1 MVEALKWFIN
11 IVNKIHHWIL
21 SLNDNYSWA
30 LSDKDLHFIIFG
42 LLSLAFFIGI
52 NFMFKRL
59 AKISLNLVSFIYT
72 FTVMFALALAIEF
85 GQRYTN
91 QGIMDFDDVLYGIY
105 GFIAFF
111 LVYQVGLKIIK
122 AIKPSNNKKG
132 DKK

>member
-21 SLNDNYSWA
+21 SLNDNYTWA

>member
-11 IVNKIHHWIL
+11 IVNSIHHWIL

-42 LLSLAFFIGI
+42 LLSLAFFIGT

-111 LVYQVGLKIIK
+111 IIYQVGLKIVQLIR
-122 AIKPSNNKKG
+122 PSNKKG
-132 DKK
+132 GKK

>member
-1 MVEALKWFIN
+1 MIEALKWFIDF
-11 IVNKIHHWIL
+11 VNKIHHWIL
-21 SLNDNYSWA
+21 SLNDNYAWA

-52 NFMFKRL
+52 NFAFKRL

-85 GQRYTN
+85 GQRYTK

-111 LVYQVGLKIIK
+111 IIYQIILMILSF
-122 AIKPSNNKKG
+122 IKSFYTKKG

>member
-11 IVNKIHHWIL
+11 IVNSIHHWIL

-42 LLSLAFFIGI
+42 LLSLAFFIGT

-111 LVYQVGLKIIK
+111 IIYQVGLKIVELIR
-122 AIKPSNNKKG
+122 PSNKKG

>member
-11 IVNKIHHWIL
+11 IVNSIHHWIL

-42 LLSLAFFIGI
+42 LLSLAFFIGT

-91 QGIMDFDDVLYGIY
+91 QGVMDFDDVLYGIY

-111 LVYQVGLKIIK
+111 VIYQVGMKIVQLIRP
-122 AIKPSNNKKG
+122 ANKKG

>member
-11 IVNKIHHWIL
+11 IVNSIHHWIL

-42 LLSLAFFIGI
+42 LISLAFFIGT

-111 LVYQVGLKIIK
+111 IIYQVGLKIVQLIR
-122 AIKPSNNKKG
+122 PSNKKG

>member
-59 AKISLNLVSFIYT
+59 AKLSLNLVSFIYT

>member
-1 MVEALKWFIN
+1 
-11 IVNKIHHWIL
+11 
-21 SLNDNYSWA
+21 LNDNYAWA

-52 NFMFKRL
+52 NFAFKRL

-85 GQRYTN
+85 GQRYTK

-111 LVYQVGLKIIK
+111 IIYQIILKILSFIK
-122 AIKPSNNKKG
+122 SFYTKKG

>member
-11 IVNKIHHWIL
+11 IVNSIHHWIL

-42 LLSLAFFIGI
+42 LISLAFFIGT

-111 LVYQVGLKIIK
+111 LIYQVGLKIVNTIR
-122 AIKPSNNKKG
+122 PSNKKG

>member
-11 IVNKIHHWIL
+11 IVNSMHRWIL
-21 SLNDNYSWA
+21 SLNDNYAWA

-42 LLSLAFFIGI
+42 LLSLAFFIGT

-111 LVYQVGLKIIK
+111 IIYQVGLKIVELIR
-122 AIKPSNNKKG
+122 PSNKKG

>member
-11 IVNKIHHWIL
+11 IVNSMHRWIL
-21 SLNDNYSWA
+21 SLNDNYAWA

-42 LLSLAFFIGI
+42 LLSLAFFIGTH
-52 NFMFKRL
+52 FMFKRL

-91 QGIMDFDDVLYGIY
+91 QGVMDFDDVLYGIY

-111 LVYQVGLKIIK
+111 IIYQVGLKIVQLIR
-122 AIKPSNNKKG
+122 PSNKKG

>member
-59 AKISLNLVSFIYT
+59 AKISLNLLSFIYT

>member
-42 LLSLAFFIGI
+42 FLSLAFFIGI

>member
-122 AIKPSNNKKG
+122 AIIIIEYPIN
-132 DKK
+132 

>member
-11 IVNKIHHWIL
+11 TVNKIHHWIL

-85 GQRYTN
+85 GQRYTK

-111 LVYQVGLKIIK
+111 LVYQTILRIIK
-122 AIKPSNNKKG
+122 TIKPSNNKKG

>member
-1 MVEALKWFIN
+1 MIEVLKWFIN
-11 IVNKIHHWIL
+11 KVNEIHHWIL

-30 LSDKDLHFIIFG
+30 LSDKNLHFIIFG

-59 AKISLNLVSFIYT
+59 AKISINVLSFIYT

-85 GQRYTN
+85 GQRYTQ
-91 QGIMDFDDVLYGIY
+91 QGVMDFDDVLYGIY

-111 LVYQVGLKIIK
+111 IIYQLVLWIIK
-122 AIKPSNNKKG
+122 SIKSSINKKER
-132 DKK
+132 

>member
-11 IVNKIHHWIL
+11 IVNSIHHWIL
-21 SLNDNYSWA
+21 SLNDSYAWA

-42 LLSLAFFIGI
+42 LTSLAFFIGI
-52 NFMFKRL
+52 NFMFKKL

-72 FTVMFALALAIEF
+72 FTVMFAIALAIEF
-85 GQRYTN
+85 GQRYTK

-111 LVYQVGLKIIK
+111 LIYQVIVWILK
-122 AIKPSNNKKG
+122 AIKSSLNKKG

>member
-11 IVNKIHHWIL
+11 IVNSIHHWIL

-42 LLSLAFFIGI
+42 LLSLAFFIGT

-111 LVYQVGLKIIK
+111 IIYQVGLKIVQLIR
-122 AIKPSNNKKG
+122 PSNKKG